1 MAEKTYKTIIDQL
14 EGGAILQSYGSKYL
28 VSVNPAPS
36 IHKVRWSIVELNTGG
51 KVYSNFFMSME
62 QMRQLCDEIEKGY
75 ASKKLAADKD
85 SAYPG
90 AYKYV
95 TGENGSK
102 KLNIGGGQKGIRIQ
116 IQENVDGKWDNKMSV
131 IPIADFVQMKFLFF
145 LTMGLTLSKTG
156 SYYSSLYDAFWK
168 GEADRAKLHQKT
180 YNEKEDSEYIEPE
193 KLAEKPTENSAEE
206 ASPIEEDNSKVS
218 STPIVPAKNEE
229 VNSSVKEEIQSDF
242 SEITEIQLKVVNC
255 LKKADNGNYKM
266 VGLNREG
273 RSVITWFKP
282 NITENKEL
290 WDKFTPIG
298 EKIGAK
304 VTMTGKLKDKDG
316 QLHFLADK
324 IAI

>member
-14 EGGAILQSYGSKYL
+14 EGGSILQSYGSKYL

-75 ASKKLAADKD
+75 ASKKLTADKD
-85 SAYPG
+85 SQYPG

-102 KLNIGGGQKGIRIQ
+102 KLNIGGGQKGIRVQ

-193 KLAEKPTENSAEE
+193 KTEKPEE
-206 ASPIEEDNSKVS
+206 EEPSNEVVDEPLKEDNSKVS
-218 STPIVPAKNEE
+218 SKPIVAENKSEKDIKEKLKEDFVEIEDLKIKVTESLAE
-229 VNSSVKEEIQSDF
+229 VNDK
-242 SEITEIQLKVVNC
+242 
-255 LKKADNGNYKM
+255 
-266 VGLNREG
+266 
-273 RSVITWFKP
+273 WFKLTGVDYINKP
-282 NITENKEL
+282 FIIWFSKKMAENKDT
-290 WDKFTPIG
+290 WDKFKPIAEKVGSTITISGDLTKKG
-298 EKIGAK
+298 E
-304 VTMTGKLKDKDG
+304 DW
-316 QLHFLADK
+316 HFITKKYAV
-324 IAI
+324 